1 MDFEQIKNAVI
12 KMDDEKVE
20 RLVRE
25 ALEGK
30 SEPTEILERGLIA
43 GMKEVGRLFGC
54 KEYYVPE
61 VLLASESFY
70 VGFNMINPLIVKS
83 SRQSRAKIVM
93 GVVEGDIHDIGKNI
107 VKVMLEASG
116 YQVIDLGRD
125 VPVAGF
131 LESVKREDPAV
142 LALSSLMTTTMT
154 QMEVIVS
161 EIERHKLRDKIKV
174 VVGGAPVND
183 EFAKRIGADGYGQDA
198 AAAVTVIGKLVS
210 G

>member
-1 MDFEQIKNAVI
+1 
-12 KMDDEKVE
+12 MDDDRVE
-20 RLVRE
+20 MLVRK
-25 ALEGK
+25 ALEGN

-70 VGFNMINPLIVKS
+70 VRFNLINPLIKNS
-83 SRQSRAKIVM
+83 HRQTKAKVVM

-116 YQVIDLGRD
+116 YNVIDLGRD
-125 VPVAGF
+125 VPIAQFVG
-131 LESVKREDPAV
+131 SVQHEEPAF
-142 LALSSLMTTTMT
+142 LALSSLMTTTMEH
-154 QMEVIVS
+154 MEAIINELQS
-161 EIERHKLRDKIKV
+161 AKIRDKVKV
-174 VVGGAPVND
+174 VVGGAPVNED
-183 EFAKRIGADGYGQDA
+183 FARRIGADGYGKDA
-198 AAAVTVIGKLVS
+198 AAAVSIIEKLIG